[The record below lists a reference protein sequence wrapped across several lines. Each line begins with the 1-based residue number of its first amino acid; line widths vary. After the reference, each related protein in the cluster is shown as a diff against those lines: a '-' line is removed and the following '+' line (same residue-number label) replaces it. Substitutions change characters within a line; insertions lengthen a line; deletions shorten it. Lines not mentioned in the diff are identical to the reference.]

1 MLTETMVTNP
11 VELSI
16 GGMTCS
22 GCVKA
27 VTKALSQVPGVTGVN
42 VDLANQRA
50 RVEGNAKMPSL
61 IVAIEQAGFEVKVP
75 AHLESKPVRKN
86 GGCGCGC

>member
-1 MLTETMVTNP
+1 MLAENL
-11 VELSI
+11 VEDAIDLSI

-27 VTKALSQVPGVTGVN
+27 VSRALSQVPGVTGVA
-42 VDLANQRA
+42 VDFDAGRA
-50 RVEGNAKMPSL
+50 RVEGSASVQKL
-61 IVAIEQAGFEVKVP
+61 VHAIEQAGFDAGP
-75 AHLESKPVRKN
+75 AQDTKQEQSHGH